1 VSFFDDDEPDEPT
14 RVTRPARPRRAATAG
29 RAATAT
35 GGPPPDLARRRQA
48 MLLGGLAIVLILLI
62 VGVNSCLD
70 NRHDRSLKDY
80 NREVSSIVESSDNQ
94 VSRQLFDVLQGG
106 GAANDLQVAVNQVRL
121 VAEED
126 VKRAK
131 NLSVP
136 GDMKAAQRN
145 LEQVLNFRA
154 HGVARIADLLPTAL
168 STQAGAQDALR
179 RVAGQMQAFLA
190 SDVTYSQRVAPLIKE
205 TLDDNGISGQ
215 RIAQSQFLPS
225 LGWLDPGQVAQRLN
239 PTAANGTA
247 TPNGIVAPG
256 LHGHGL
262 VSVSAGG
269 VTLQPG
275 QVVNRIPASQG
286 RTFDVTFAN
295 QGDNDEQNVKVSVK
309 ITGAGKPISVSKTV
323 NQTKAGAQSTVPVTL
338 NTTPP
343 TGRAVTIEVS
353 VAPVPGEKKTD
364 NNTQTYTALFT
375 P

>member
-29 RAATAT
+29 RTATAT

-48 MLLGGLAIVLILLI
+48 ILLGGLAIVLILLI

-136 GDMKAAQRN
+136 GDMKPAHRN

-239 PTAANGTA
+239 PAAANGTA

-269 VTLQPG
+269 VSLQPG

-364 NNTQTYTALFT
+364 NNTQSYTALFT

>member
-14 RVTRPARPRRAATAG
+14 RVTRPARPRRAATAA
-29 RAATAT
+29 RAPSTA

-48 MLLGGLAIVLILLI
+48 ILLGSTAVVLILLI
-62 VGVNSCLD
+62 IGVNSCLD
-70 NRHDRSLKDY
+70 SRHERSLKDY
-80 NREVSSIVESSDNQ
+80 NREVSSIVESSDSQ
-94 VSRQLFDVLQGG
+94 VSRQLFDVLEGG

-131 NLSVP
+131 ALDVP

-145 LEQVLNFRA
+145 LELVLNLRA
-154 HGVARIADLLPTAL
+154 DGVRKIADLLPTAL

-179 RVAGQMQAFLA
+179 KVSGEMQAFLG
-190 SDVTYSQRVAPLIKE
+190 SDVVYSQRVAPLIKQ
-205 TLDDNGISGQ
+205 TLDDDGIAGQ
-215 RIAQSQFLPS
+215 RIAQSKFLPS
-225 LGWLDPGQVAQRLN
+225 LGWLDAGQVAQRLN
-239 PTAANGTA
+239 PDAANGTA

-262 VSVSAGG
+262 VSTSVGG
-269 VTLQPG
+269 ITLQPG
-275 QVVNRIPASQG
+275 EVVNRIPASQA
-286 RTFDVTFAN
+286 RTFDVTIAN
-295 QGDNDEQNVKVSVK
+295 QGENDEQNVKVTIR
-309 ITGAGKPISVSKTV
+309 ITGAGKPISVSKTI
-323 NQTKAGAQSTVPVTL
+323 NQTRSGTNAEVPVTL

-343 TGRAVTIEVS
+343 TGRAVTIEVA

-364 NNTQTYTALFT
+364 NNKQTYTALFT